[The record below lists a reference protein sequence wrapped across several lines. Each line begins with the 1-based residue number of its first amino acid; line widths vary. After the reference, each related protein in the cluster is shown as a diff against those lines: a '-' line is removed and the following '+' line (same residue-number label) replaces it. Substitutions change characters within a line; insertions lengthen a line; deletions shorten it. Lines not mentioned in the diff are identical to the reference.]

1 MVITLDNGQYIT
13 IYENNNLIKQLKPYI
28 DKEIYELLDIKY
40 GIIEQPLSSIN
51 LRIVTDG
58 EEMIGETIKYSN
70 IVNHGDLDNVIIAT
84 NEGSLLIANIDG
96 GDEYS
101 CASASC
107 IRNEEQLKY
116 KIFGN
121 SDVRNELLQN
131 NIISKEYFEKIKQE
145 REKRLQQQEAENKK
159 VKYEEYL
166 KLKKEFEG
174 ENSNETI

>member
-1 MVITLDNGQYIT
+1 MVITLNNGQSIT

-28 DKEIYELLDIKY
+28 DKEIYELLDEKY
-40 GIIEQPLSSIN
+40 GVIEQPLSSSNI
-51 LRIVTDG
+51 RIVTDS

-70 IVNHGDLDNVIIAT
+70 IINYGNLDNIIIVT
-84 NEGSLLIANIDG
+84 NEGSLLMGSIDG

-101 CASASC
+101 CASVNC
-107 IRNEEQLKY
+107 IKNEEQLKR
-116 KIFGN
+116 KIFGE

-174 ENSNETI
+174 GK

>member
-1 MVITLDNGQYIT
+1 MVITLDNGQPIT

-28 DKEIYELLDIKY
+28 DKEIYELLDEKY
-40 GIIEQPLSSIN
+40 GITEQPLSSNGI
-51 LRIVTDG
+51 RIVTDS

-70 IVNHGDLDNVIIAT
+70 IVNNGDLDNVIIAT
-84 NEGSLLIANIDG
+84 NEGSLLIVNIDG
-96 GDEYS
+96 GDGYS

-107 IRNEEQLKY
+107 IKNEEQLKY
-116 KIFGN
+116 KIFAD

-174 ENSNETI
+174 GGVE

>member
-1 MVITLDNGQYIT
+1 MVITLDNGQPIT

-28 DKEIYELLDIKY
+28 DKEIYELLDEKY
-40 GIIEQPLSSIN
+40 GITEQPLSSNGI
-51 LRIVTDG
+51 RIVTDS

-70 IVNHGDLDNVIIAT
+70 IVNNGDLDNVIIAT
-84 NEGSLLIANIDG
+84 NEGSLLIVNIDG

-107 IRNEEQLKY
+107 IKNEEQLKY
-116 KIFGN
+116 KIFAD

-174 ENSNETI
+174 GGVE